1 MVVLRGREGRE
12 AGPTA
17 AILDTQSVET
27 TRAWRPPE
35 RGDHQSVETTEQGG
49 PRGCDAA
56 KRVKGRKRHIAV
68 DTRGLPLG
76 VAVHAADI
84 QAADGAGDPLRRLER
99 PYGWLGA
106 VFADGIYDRP
116 AVPLVCRLLGLA
128 LIIVRRIAGVAGFVA
143 LPRRWVVGRT
153 PGWLGRWRRLSEA

>member
-17 AILDTQSVET
+17 AILLDT
-27 TRAWRPPE
+27 
-35 RGDHQSVETTEQGG
+35 QSVETTEQGG

-84 QAADGAGDPLRRLER
+84 QAADGAGDPLR
-99 PYGWLGA
+99 WLRA
-106 VFADGIYDRP
+106 VFADGIYDRL

-153 PGWLGRWRRLSEA
+153 PGWLGRWRRLSED